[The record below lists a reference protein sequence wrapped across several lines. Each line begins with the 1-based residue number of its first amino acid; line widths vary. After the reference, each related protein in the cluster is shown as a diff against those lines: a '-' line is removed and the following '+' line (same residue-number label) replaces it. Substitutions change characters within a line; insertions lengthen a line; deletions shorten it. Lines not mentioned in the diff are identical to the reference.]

1 METAIAL
8 GTFDG
13 VHYGH
18 KQVLKMAQ
26 ENEFS
31 VALVFSLPPKYYFL
45 NKGIAITDVKKKEE
59 TILSLGIKKVEF
71 LDFLK
76 VKDISAEDFFNNLL
90 KIYNPKKIYCG
101 ENYSFGKCGAGDI
114 NLLKALCEKNSI
126 ALVVVPFVC
135 AGGEIISS
143 SLIRNLL
150 KEGNIKKANSL
161 MVSPFSFIAPV
172 TEGDKRGR
180 TIGFPTINQPYPK
193 ENTEVKFGVYSS
205 WVFING
211 KEYKSIT
218 NIGIRPTYETKEVYA
233 ETHIIGFQGDLYGKE
248 IRVYLKDFLREERKF
263 SSLLELKE
271 TIGNDL
277 NKLKSEV

>member
-18 KQVLKMAQ
+18 KQVLKMAA

-45 NKGIAITDVKKKEE
+45 NKGIALTDIKKKEE
-59 TILSLGIKKVEF
+59 TILSLGINKVEF

-76 VKDISAEDFFNNLL
+76 VKDIPAEEFFKTIVNS
-90 KIYNPKKIYCG
+90 YHPTKIYCG
-101 ENYSFGKCGAGDI
+101 ENYSFGKGGAGDI
-114 NLLKALCEKNSI
+114 NLLKNLCLNNNI
-126 ALVVVPFVC
+126 TLVVVPFVR

-143 SLIRNLL
+143 SVIRNLL
-150 KEGNIKKANSL
+150 KNGEVNKANSL

-172 TEGDKRGR
+172 VEGDKRGR
-180 TIGFPTINQPYPK
+180 TIGFPTINQLYPK

-205 WVFING
+205 CVFING

-218 NIGIRPTYETKEVYA
+218 NVGIRPTYQTKEVFA
-233 ETHIIGFQGDLYGKE
+233 ETHIIGFKGDLYGKE
-248 IRVYLKDFLREERKF
+248 IRVYLKEFLREEKKF

-271 TIGNDL
+271 TIKRDL
-277 NKLKSEV
+277 EKI